1 MRFFSGKFLKF
12 ALLFNEI
19 LLPILATKL
28 SPRLRFRARGINVLY
43 SRLKSNVFRIISELE
58 TYFVN
63 VQSIILVVKILL
75 QLDLLPEV
83 VVQLTVGNVQHLP
96 HPLLDVPDV
105 LHLLVQADLHL
116 VLDQINPLP
125 PLPVLLAILSRGQ
138 WPLSLLQRVL
148 QLPYFLLEASGLLLV
163 DIQLLLD
170 VASPGLNKS
179 QSLF

>member
-1 MRFFSGKFLKF
+1 M
-12 ALLFNEI
+12 LFNEI
-19 LLPILATKL
+19 LLPILTTKL

-75 QLDLLPEV
+75 KLDLLPEI
-83 VVQLTVGNVQHLP
+83 VVQLTVGYVQHLP

-125 PLPVLLAILSRGQ
+125 PLPVLLTILSRGQ
-138 WPLSLLQRVL
+138 RPLSLLQRVL
-148 QLPYFLLEASGLLLV
+148 QLPYFLLEAGRLLLV